1 MRTTIPVSNS
11 QDIINSRDII
21 ERIREL
27 KDCGILDGHD
37 AREYAALTAVQKQCE
52 GHIDEWKDGVQL
64 ISDEY
69 FEQYAQDYAEGIFEG
84 NMDNW
89 PCGYID
95 WGQAANALQGD
106 YICVDFDGIDYWIRP

>member
-27 KDCGILDGHD
+27 KDRGILDGHD

-52 GHIDEWKDGVQL
+52 DRICGWEDGVEL
-64 ISDEY
+64 ISNWY
-69 FEQYAQDYAEGIFEG
+69 FEDH
-84 NMDNW
+84 
-89 PCGYID
+89 
-95 WGQAANALQGD
+95 ANALQGD
-106 YICVDFDGIDYWIRP
+106 YACVDFDGIDYWIRP